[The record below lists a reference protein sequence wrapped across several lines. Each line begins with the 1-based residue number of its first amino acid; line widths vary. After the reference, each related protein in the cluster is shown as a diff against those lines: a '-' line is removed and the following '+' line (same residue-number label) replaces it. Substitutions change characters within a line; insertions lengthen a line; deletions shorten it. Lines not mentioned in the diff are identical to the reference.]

1 MKPRVIGTS
10 CDHVL
15 TETPKAP
22 GESCDPAFLG
32 SSMPLRKDSAA
43 HDKASGDGT
52 GGSNGTGCEQDP
64 VRSNVR
70 VVDTDTWK
78 GQLDFERACSAAGPG
93 ERCWL
98 SGDLTSWNQVLH
110 TLGFELVEPLSGSVH
125 LQTIHCSERNLDK
138 PWDETAREASYL
150 ISWLLEHHQC
160 IDRFG
165 VYCDS
170 SILEPLPIYMRP
182 SLGPV
187 RHIRQLKIELAEHG
201 SSIFYNEE
209 DCGHMFAPEGLDTV
223 CGVEKLKVV
232 SSRIKFKFAA
242 ELESLLRRNAAT
254 LKSVKFAKGRLPKNV
269 DYALRS
275 LVNCESLTLNAYWG
289 ERGQNMVSVAQ
300 LLRKTSALKKL
311 SINPITQHKQMITL
325 AEAIKVNNSLTH
337 LIVHFG
343 EYMSRPPESIFAAL
357 EANRTLKELQLSKC
371 HINLFCALGLA
382 KALLKNTSL
391 CSLHITESQVSA
403 HGMKLLGAALR
414 VNTTLER
421 LQISGRRLE
430 FRGIFAV
437 CASLA
442 KNKTLK
448 QLTLH
453 NFQATTQ
460 ERKALAQL
468 LATCKS
474 YSRVQ
479 LSWEQPDVHGLWIA
493 LTSPTVWPE
502 EVCFHDSRC
511 LSEEGFRLLFSA
523 VALSEHVCTLRVR
536 LKGSVRTK
544 ATALCDAL
552 KANRSI
558 RTVDISIETDMGNVT
573 HNIFY
578 ALAENKGITKVMIGF
593 ESIGKLRRTAKDISY
608 FLAHN
613 KTATTFYLTS
623 MTPFLFSKFVSPFSK
638 GMWQNKFIVDFKLGR
653 VMSCS
658 DESFTVCEAV
668 RRNKAALNRAVD
680 FVLEHKADRNSAEAF
695 ELFSKTP
702 LVLSRVV
709 GLTGKTEAEV
719 LLDIV
724 SATNFL
730 IDNYLIITGVVQSSV
745 ECHPAEGTQADA
757 LNKDCWR
764 AIVRHLSIADVLVP
778 Y

>member
-1 MKPRVIGTS
+1 
-10 CDHVL
+10 
-15 TETPKAP
+15 
-22 GESCDPAFLG
+22 
-32 SSMPLRKDSAA
+32 MPLRKDSAA

-201 SSIFYNEE
+201 SSNFYNEE
-209 DCGHMFAPEGLDTV
+209 DCVHMFAPEGLDTV

-325 AEAIKVNNSLTH
+325 AEAIKHIACATLWEKSSGLFPSAIAQNTV
-337 LIVHFG
+337 FG
-343 EYMSRPPESIFAAL
+343 TWLAL
-357 EANRTLKELQLSKC
+357 DSK
-371 HINLFCALGLA
+371 
-382 KALLKNTSL
+382 
-391 CSLHITESQVSA
+391 
-403 HGMKLLGAALR
+403 
-414 VNTTLER
+414 
-421 LQISGRRLE
+421 
-430 FRGIFAV
+430 
-437 CASLA
+437 
-442 KNKTLK
+442 
-448 QLTLH
+448 
-453 NFQATTQ
+453 
-460 ERKALAQL
+460 KALAQL

-523 VALSEHVCTLRVR
+523 VALSEHSLHFE
-536 LKGSVRTK
+536 GSLERE
-544 ATALCDAL
+544 
-552 KANRSI
+552 RS
-558 RTVDISIETDMGNVT
+558 N
-573 HNIFY
+573 
-578 ALAENKGITKVMIGF
+578 
-593 ESIGKLRRTAKDISY
+593 
-608 FLAHN
+608 
-613 KTATTFYLTS
+613 
-623 MTPFLFSKFVSPFSK
+623 
-638 GMWQNKFIVDFKLGR
+638 Q
-653 VMSCS
+653 S
-658 DESFTVCEAV
+658 D
-668 RRNKAALNRAVD
+668 
-680 FVLEHKADRNSAEAF
+680 
-695 ELFSKTP
+695 
-702 LVLSRVV
+702 
-709 GLTGKTEAEV
+709 
-719 LLDIV
+719 
-724 SATNFL
+724 
-730 IDNYLIITGVVQSSV
+730 SS
-745 ECHPAEGTQADA
+745 
-757 LNKDCWR
+757 L
-764 AIVRHLSIADVLVP
+764 
-778 Y
+778 